1 MTMGTMVILS
11 PTHSLRINFAKDLLL
26 ENSRFFGLRPQNDST
41 L

>member
-11 PTHSLRINFAKDLLL
+11 EANDLLF